1 MRATSLG
8 ILIGTAVLA
17 FGTGCRPPAPKSP
30 TATPGTPAA
39 LTGDW
44 TLVEV
49 AGHTA
54 PLGADHHP
62 GTIQFNASTS
72 KVSGFAGCN
81 RFSGG
86 YTASGDTINFGPLA
100 LTKMACEEGMDLEN
114 AFTDALSRAKR
125 FQMVGG
131 SLVLLGEPDSL
142 ARFERPEKP

>member
-1 MRATSLG
+1 MRATFLAVLVGS
-8 ILIGTAVLA
+8 TVLA
-17 FGTGCRPPAPKSP
+17 FAPGCRPPAPKTP

-39 LTGDW
+39 LTGAW
-44 TLVEV
+44 TLVELG
-49 AGHTA
+49 GHTA
-54 PLGADHHP
+54 PLGAERRP
-62 GTIQFNASTS
+62 GTIQFDTKTS

-86 YTASGDTINFGPLA
+86 YTASGDTVNFGPLA

-131 SLVLLGEPDSL
+131 SLVLLGESDSL